1 VTPAEP
7 AIPWVAVGRATRAHG
22 IHGEVSVLSL
32 TDVPERF
39 QAGSRVFVGED
50 GTRPLTVA
58 GSRPHRDRVLVR
70 FEEVPDRT
78 AAEALAGAY
87 LFVPADSSPP
97 LPEDEFWP
105 HQILG
110 AEVRLDSGRS
120 LGRVAEIVR
129 TQANDVWVTRGE
141 DSESLIPALRDVVL
155 SVDVPGGVIVVREIP
170 GLTVPETAEG
180 GTEQGDGR

>member
-1 VTPAEP
+1 MTPAEP

-22 IHGEVSVLSL
+22 IHGEVAVLSL
-32 TDVPERF
+32 TDVSDRF
-39 QAGSRVFVGED
+39 EKGSRVFVGED

-87 LFVPADSSPP
+87 LFVPADSSPA
-97 LPEDEFWP
+97 LPDGEFWP
-105 HQILG
+105 HEILG
-110 AEVRLDSGRS
+110 AEVRLESGRA

-129 TQANDVWVTRGE
+129 TQANDVWVTRG
-141 DSESLIPALRDVVL
+141 DVGESLIPALRDVVV
-155 SVDVPGGVIVVREIP
+155 SVDVADGLIVVREVP
-170 GLTVPETAEG
+170 GLTVPEAGEA
-180 GTEQGDGR
+180 

>member
-1 VTPAEP
+1 MSPADP

-39 QAGSRVFVGED
+39 EKGSRVFIGED

-58 GSRPHRDRVLVR
+58 GSRMNRDRVLVR
-70 FEEVPDRT
+70 FEEIPDRT
-78 AAEALAGAY
+78 AAEALAGVY
-87 LFVPADSSPP
+87 LFVPADSSPA
-97 LPEDEFWP
+97 LPDGEFWP

-110 AEVRLDSGRS
+110 AEVRLESGRS

-129 TQANDVWVTRGE
+129 TQANDVWVTREEGA
-141 DSESLIPALRDVVL
+141 ESLIPALRDVVI
-155 SVDVPGGVIVVREIP
+155 SVDVAAGVIVVHEVP
-170 GLTVPETAEG
+170 GLTVPESEAT
-180 GTEQGDGR
+180 

>member
-1 VTPAEP
+1 MTPAEP

-22 IHGEVSVLSL
+22 VHGEVAILSL
-32 TDVPERF
+32 TDVAERF
-39 QAGSRVFVGED
+39 AVGSRVFVGED

-58 GSRPHRDRVLVR
+58 GSRPHRDRLLVR

-87 LFVPADSSPP
+87 LFVPADSSPA
-97 LPEDEFWP
+97 LPDGEFWP

-110 AEVRLDSGRS
+110 AEVRLESGGS

-129 TQANDVWVTRGE
+129 TQANDVWVARGP
-141 DSESLIPALRDVVL
+141 DGESLIPALKDVVA
-155 SVDVPGGVIVVREIP
+155 SVDLANGQIVVREVP
-170 GLTVPETAEG
+170 GLTVPEADAT
-180 GTEQGDGR
+180 